1 MNGPMVFLRAVMR
14 VVFDRPDSGP
24 FALVVVVLTLGH
36 EPRDVSSTFDAAWTS
51 GCMHGAKG
59 LSH

>member
-1 MNGPMVFLRAVMR
+1 MR